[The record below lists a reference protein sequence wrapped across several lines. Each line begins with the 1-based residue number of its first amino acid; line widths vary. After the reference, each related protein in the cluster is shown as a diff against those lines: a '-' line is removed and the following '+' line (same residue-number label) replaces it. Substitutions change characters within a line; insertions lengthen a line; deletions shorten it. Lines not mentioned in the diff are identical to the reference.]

1 MPNSYNYLVVGLL
14 GLIIIIIIIIIFII
28 IIIIIIIFI
37 IIIFIFKKMYNAS
50 FPCNMIKS
58 A

>member
-14 GLIIIIIIIIIFII
+14 GLIMIIIIIIIFII
-28 IIIIIIIFI
+28 IIIIIIIVI
-37 IIIFIFKKMYNAS
+37 IIFKKMYNAS